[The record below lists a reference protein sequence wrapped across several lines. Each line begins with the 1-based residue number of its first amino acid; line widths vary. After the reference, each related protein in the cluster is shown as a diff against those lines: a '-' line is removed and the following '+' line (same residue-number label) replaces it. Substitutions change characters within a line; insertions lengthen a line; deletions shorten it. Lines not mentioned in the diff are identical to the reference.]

1 VLSFHARHRFS
12 AELAATVGK
21 TGTHQAKVITQGA
34 EAGFYC
40 EQHDAS
46 TPEGILNCTL
56 DTENLCVL
64 SVGLTSAVLQSTE
77 IISVSPLYRHDQGPI
92 IFAPSPLENRLTYSS
107 VLSPLL
113 HATADFLWA

>member
-1 VLSFHARHRFS
+1 MHICWARLDNMHRACLIEIEVLSFHARHRFS

-64 SVGLTSAVLQSTE
+64 SVGFDERGAAE
-77 IISVSPLYRHDQGPI
+77 H
-92 IFAPSPLENRLTYSS
+92 
-107 VLSPLL
+107 
-113 HATADFLWA
+113 